1 MKSRW
6 SIYLSMLMSFALI
19 SSNLTGCGD
28 TKKETKPE
36 TSQVTATPTPQEVR
50 EVTEQAPT
58 VPTKESQEEA
68 SIKTAV
74 YNVENNSFV
83 LVTNGVI
90 PIEDEYLVKVLDEN
104 GEELTVNSRI
114 KAAARYTLKVNE
126 VIDTNKTYV
135 VSYKD
140 ALITVTMPLPYSTAG
155 FEETFTYQG
164 DDLGVTYTPEE
175 TMVKVWA
182 PTAQKVMINFYKS
195 GDPSQNDI
203 ICTDDMSLL
212 EQGVWMVKKVGDWKN
227 TYYTFSVI
235 TEGKST
241 ETSDPYGKSAGINGK
256 RSMVLDMSTTNPE
269 GWEKDVNPNK
279 KNAMT
284 DSIIYELHVRDYTID
299 EDSGV
304 KNKGKYL
311 GLTETYTTNANG
323 DYTGLTYLTNLGVNY
338 VHLMPIYDFGSVD
351 ETKEGD
357 YNWGYDPVNFN
368 TPEGSYS
375 SDPADGAARVREVK
389 QMVKTFHDNGIGVVM
404 DVVYNHVYD
413 AESFCYNV
421 LVPKYF
427 SRTNDYGEYING
439 SGCGNDTA
447 TERSMV
453 KKYIVDSVNYW
464 VEEYHMDG
472 FRFDLSGLIDTETMN
487 AVITSVHAKHPD
499 VIFYGEGWDM
509 TTTLTKSGYTLTTQ
523 DNLSSVSGLAMY
535 NDFFR
540 DNIRGKNGT
549 ATDGGF
555 VSGNALNSSTLQK
568 IITGKTDWAST
579 PLQLINFNSCHDNN
593 TLFDKLTIAN
603 GEKNTDVIAQKNKLA
618 AAILFT
624 SQGAVLFP
632 EGEEILRSK
641 EKTESDSESEL
652 SQKFESNSYRSGDSV
667 NSIKWSSLADPVYKD
682 MYEYYQ
688 GLIAFRKAHPSLR
701 MTTAASVE
709 KYITFT
715 EGLPNG
721 ITAFSID
728 GAYPKE
734 TASQIYVMYNNTG
747 VETEIDIPA
756 GDWKIYVNSQY
767 AGTESLGGARDKVTL
782 QPYSALVI
790 AKDRATKK
798 TRRTTKTREPLVE
811 TNGQVNGI
819 NVNLNSEVS
828 VQNH

>member
-1 MKSRW
+1 MRSRW
-6 SIYLSMLMSFALI
+6 SIYLSMLMLFVLLG
-19 SSNLTGCGD
+19 SNLTGCGD
-28 TKKETKPE
+28 NKKETKPE
-36 TSQVTATPTPQEVR
+36 VSQLTATPTPKVDK
-50 EVTEQAPT
+50 EVTKELPT
-58 VPTKESQEEA
+58 ATAAVQKEA
-68 SIKTAV
+68 RIKTAV
-74 YNVENNSFV
+74 YNLKSNSFI
-83 LVTNGVI
+83 LITDGII
-90 PIEDEYLVKVLDEN
+90 PLEEEYKVKVLDEN
-104 GEELTVNSRI
+104 GDELTVNNRV
-114 KAAARYTLKVNE
+114 KAAARYTLKVAE
-126 VIDTNKTYV
+126 TVDTQKTYV

-140 ALITVTMPLPYSTAG
+140 DLITVTMPLLYSTPE
-155 FEETFTYQG
+155 FEDAFTYQG

-212 EQGVWMVKKVGDWKN
+212 EQGVWMVKKVGDWKD

-235 TEGKST
+235 TEGKSS

-269 GWEKDVNPNK
+269 GWEKDTNPNK
-279 KNAMT
+279 GNALT
-284 DSIIYELHVRDYTID
+284 DDIIYELHVRDYTID
-299 EDSGV
+299 ADSGV

-311 GLTETYTTNANG
+311 GLTETYTTNSNG
-323 DYTGLTYLTNLGVNY
+323 DYTGLTYIKNLGVNY

-357 YNWGYDPVNFN
+357 YNWGYDPVNYN

-375 SDPADGAARVREVK
+375 SNPADGAARVKEVK
-389 QMVKTFHDNGIGVVM
+389 QMVKTFHDNGISVVM

-413 AESFCYNV
+413 VDNFCYNV

-427 SRTNDYGEYING
+427 SRTNDYGDYING

-464 VEEYHMDG
+464 VDEYHMDG
-472 FRFDLSGLIDTETMN
+472 FRFDLGGLIDTVTMN
-487 AVITSVHAKHPD
+487 EIINTVRAKHPD

-509 TTTLTKSGYTLTTQ
+509 TTTLSTTMTKSGYTLTTQ
-523 DNLSSVSGLAMY
+523 DNLSSVPGLAMY

-549 ATDGGF
+549 SSDGGY
-555 VSGNALNSSTLQK
+555 VSGNSLKSDKLRK
-568 IITGKTDWAST
+568 IITGKTNWAST
-579 PLQLINFNSCHDNN
+579 PLQLINYNSCHDNN
-593 TLFDKLTIAN
+593 TLFDKLAMA
-603 GEKNTDVIAQKNKLA
+603 GGDKNTTVIAQKNKLA

-641 EKTESDSESEL
+641 EKPEGDKENL
-652 SQKFESNSYRSGDSV
+652 AQCFDSNSYKSGDEINAV
-667 NSIKWSSLADPVYKD
+667 KWSNLADPLYKN

-688 GLIAFRKAHPSLR
+688 GLIAFRKAHASLR
-701 MTTAASVE
+701 MTSTDNIE

-728 GAYPKE
+728 GSYPKE
-734 TASQIYVMYNNTG
+734 TASQIYVMYNNTA

-756 GDWKIYVNSQY
+756 GDWKIYVNHQY
-767 AGTESLGGARDKVTL
+767 AGTESLGGARDKVTI
-782 QPYSALVI
+782 QPYSAMVI
-790 AKDRATKK
+790 AKDGVAKK
-798 TRRTTKTREPLVE
+798 SQK
-811 TNGQVNGI
+811 VNKRKK
-819 NVNLNSEVS
+819 
-828 VQNH
+828 

>member
-1 MKSRW
+1 MKSRL
-6 SIYLSMLMSFALI
+6 SIYICMLMVFALVTG
-19 SSNLTGCGD
+19 NFTGCGASREKAKSD
-28 TKKETKPE
+28 KI
-36 TSQVTATPTPQEVR
+36 TATPKPQPTK
-50 EVTEQAPT
+50 EVTAQAPT
-58 VPTKESQEEA
+58 VPPTESQEEA
-68 SIKTAV
+68 TVKTAV
-74 YNVENNSFV
+74 YNTESNSFI

-90 PIEDEYLVKVLDEN
+90 PVEDEHHVKVLDEN
-104 GEELTVNSRI
+104 GDELTVISRI
-114 KAAARYTLKVNE
+114 KAAARYTLKVSE
-126 VIDTNKTYV
+126 TVDTKKSYVI
-135 VSYKD
+135 SYKND
-140 ALITVTMPLPYSTAG
+140 LITVTMPLPYSTAE
-155 FEETFTYQG
+155 FEAAYTYQG
-164 DDLGVTYTPEE
+164 DDLGVTYTPQE

-195 GDPSQNDI
+195 GDPGQNDI

-279 KNAMT
+279 GSAMT
-284 DSIIYELHVRDYTID
+284 DDIIYELHVRDYTID

-311 GLTETYTTNANG
+311 GLTESYTTNANG

-351 ETKEGD
+351 ETKQDD

-375 SDPADGAARVREVK
+375 SDSADGAARVKEVK
-389 QMVKTFHDNGIGVVM
+389 QMVKTFHDNGISVVM

-413 AESFCYNV
+413 ADSFCYNV

-427 SRTNDYGEYING
+427 SRTNDYGEYMNG
-439 SGCGNDTA
+439 SGCNNDTA

-472 FRFDLSGLIDTETMN
+472 FRFDLAGLIDTETMN
-487 AVITSVHAKHPD
+487 AVIASVHAKHPD
-499 VIFYGEGWDM
+499 VIFYGEGWNM
-509 TTTLTKSGYTLTTQ
+509 NTTLTKSGYTLTNQ
-523 DNLSSVSGLAMY
+523 DNLSSVPGLAMY
-535 NDFFR
+535 NDSFR

-549 ATDGGF
+549 ASDGGF
-555 VSGNALNSSTLQK
+555 VFSSPLDANTLQN
-568 IITGKTDWAST
+568 IIKGRTNWASS
-579 PLQLINFNSCHDNN
+579 PAQIVNYNSCHDNN
-593 TLFDKLTIAN
+593 TLFDKLAIAN
-603 GEKNTDVIAQKNKLA
+603 GEMNTGVVAQKNKLA

-641 EKTESDSESEL
+641 EKAKTTESNDDIENSL
-652 SQKFESNSYRSGDSV
+652 VQRFDSNSYKSGDSV
-667 NSIKWSSLADPVYKD
+667 NAMKWSNLADPVYKD

-688 GLIAFRKAHPSLR
+688 GLIAFRKAHAGLR
-701 MTTAASVE
+701 MTDAASVE

-715 EGLPNG
+715 EGLPKG
-721 ITAFSID
+721 VTAFSIN
-728 GAYPKE
+728 GTYPKE
-734 TASQIYVMYNNTG
+734 TASQLYIMYNTTG
-747 VETEIDIPA
+747 AETEIDIPA
-756 GDWKIYVNSQY
+756 GDWKIYVNNQY

-782 QPYSALVI
+782 QPYSAMVI
-790 AKDRATKK
+790 AKDGATKRTRKPNK
-798 TRRTTKTREPLVE
+798 TKK
-811 TNGQVNGI
+811 
-819 NVNLNSEVS
+819 
-828 VQNH
+828 